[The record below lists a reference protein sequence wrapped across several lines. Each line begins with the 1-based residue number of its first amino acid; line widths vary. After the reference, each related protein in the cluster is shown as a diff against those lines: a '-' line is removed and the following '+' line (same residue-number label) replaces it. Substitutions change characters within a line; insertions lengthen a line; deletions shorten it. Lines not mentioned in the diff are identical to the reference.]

1 MAEATSCVQC
11 STPLQR
17 QSIGSVTGEEG
28 VLRIAVADF
37 PVLVCE
43 RGHRQFITR
52 DFPRKLLEQ
61 LAGDKTGL
69 PEGKKRGLLF
79 KKLHCGQCDVL
90 LEIEAASRSFACDV
104 RPEEGAALHVEL
116 TLPVYTCPACKCE
129 QLRERGEIEGLVPT
143 ALAQAFRGAGILPPR

>member
-17 QSIGSVTGEEG
+17 QSIGTVAGEEG

-37 PVLVCE
+37 PALVCE
-43 RGHRQFITR
+43 RGHRQFINR
-52 DFPRKLLEQ
+52 DFPRRLLEQ
-61 LAGDKTGL
+61 VAGDRTGL
-69 PEGKKRGLLF
+69 PECGKRGFLF
-79 KKLHCGQCDVL
+79 KKLHCSQCDVL
-90 LEIEAASRSFACDV
+90 LEVEAASRSFACDV
-104 RPEEGAALHVEL
+104 RPEEGAVLHVEF

-129 QLRERGEIEGLVPT
+129 QLRDRGGIEGLVPT